1 MEDNRKH
8 ITELFDE
15 KGAKYSITESG
26 AIDLQSWGDLTEEDI
41 SKIFGFDLEKLNK
54 TNHDK

>member
-15 KGAKYSITESG
+15 KGAKYVITESG
-26 AIDLQSWGDLTEEDI
+26 AIDLQSWGDLTEKDV
-41 SKIFGFDLEKLNK
+41 SQIFGLDLEQTINQQ
-54 TNHDK
+54 